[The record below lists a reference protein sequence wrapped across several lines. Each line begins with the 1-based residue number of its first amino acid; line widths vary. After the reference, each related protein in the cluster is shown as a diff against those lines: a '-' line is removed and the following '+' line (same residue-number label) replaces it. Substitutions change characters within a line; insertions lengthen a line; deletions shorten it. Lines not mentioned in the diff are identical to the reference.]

1 MEESHGA
8 VRRRTFGPTGAHRA
22 LASTLARACSRRQ
35 CLPRHRRA
43 GLRALRL
50 RCSYAS
56 AEFYRAPTGAER
68 GKSFAARLTITCVTP
83 VTQIPLQKLS
93 LLGRVISI
101 TSGGGEAM
109 RIRVLFVLCAM
120 ALLLSAASAQDQ
132 NENQRDQNRQH
143 DMAGNEMSSYD
154 MPDMKDMDDGG
165 GAHAM
170 HTMESRH
177 MDMGPH
183 MKMTTLCEPKSGD
196 QERAGQIVATARQV
210 AEKYKDYHVALADGY
225 KIFLPNV
232 PQKQYHFTNNRYAFA
247 AAFRFNPEHPTSLLY
262 EKHGDDYK
270 LIGVMYTARKNMSE
284 NQLD

>member
-1 MEESHGA
+1 
-8 VRRRTFGPTGAHRA
+8 
-22 LASTLARACSRRQ
+22 
-35 CLPRHRRA
+35 
-43 GLRALRL
+43 
-50 RCSYAS
+50 
-56 AEFYRAPTGAER
+56 
-68 GKSFAARLTITCVTP
+68 
-83 VTQIPLQKLS
+83 
-93 LLGRVISI
+93 
-101 TSGGGEAM
+101 
-109 RIRVLFVLCAM
+109 M

-247 AAFRFNPEHPTSLLY
+247 AAFRFNSEHPTSLLY

-284 NQLD
+284 NQLDKRIPLSVAQWHQHVNFCAPPEHQKQEMWGPHAKFGLAGSITTKDECEAAGGKFMPVIFGWMVHVYPLEQKPEDIWAVDRGHNHGHGD